1 MGNIGILKKISFLY
15 GLAHL
20 FFSVN
25 YTRIIGFSD
34 EVIFNMDVNE
44 LQPVAGKDHEA
55 ITLNTPTARCLQ
67 LLLESN
73 GNIISRD
80 EFLSAVWKER
90 GVVVSQNTFYQNISL
105 LRKSLLRAG
114 LTQDVVVTVRQRGFV
129 IATGTVIRQVTLQN
143 EFNSAQPLSTDA
155 SMRIINDKYIAR
167 IDDAEVQNSVRKTF
181 RINGLTSRQLSWWTF
196 IIVAIMAI
204 INIIFLCFKYF

>member
-1 MGNIGILKKISFLY
+1 MTFNSY
-15 GLAHL
+15 
-20 FFSVN
+20 
-25 YTRIIGFSD
+25 IIND
-34 EVIFNMDVNE
+34 EVIFNMGVNE

-155 SMRIINDKYIAR
+155 SMRIINDKYIAK

>member
-1 MGNIGILKKISFLY
+1 MTFNSY
-15 GLAHL
+15 
-20 FFSVN
+20 
-25 YTRIIGFSD
+25 IIND

-90 GVVVSQNTFYQNISL
+90 GVVVSQNTLYQNISL

-155 SMRIINDKYIAR
+155 SMRIINDKYIAK

>member
-1 MGNIGILKKISFLY
+1 MTFNSY
-15 GLAHL
+15 
-20 FFSVN
+20 
-25 YTRIIGFSD
+25 IIND

-44 LQPVAGKDHEA
+44 LQPVAGKDYEA

>member
-1 MGNIGILKKISFLY
+1 MTFNSY
-15 GLAHL
+15 
-20 FFSVN
+20 
-25 YTRIIGFSD
+25 IIND

-155 SMRIINDKYIAR
+155 SMRIINDKYIAK

-204 INIIFLCFKYF
+204 INIIFLCFKIGRAHV

>member
-1 MGNIGILKKISFLY
+1 MTFNSY
-15 GLAHL
+15 
-20 FFSVN
+20 
-25 YTRIIGFSD
+25 IIND

-155 SMRIINDKYIAR
+155 SMRIINDKYIAK

-204 INIIFLCFKYF
+204 INIIFMLQIFLISIEV

>member
-1 MGNIGILKKISFLY
+1 MTFNSY
-15 GLAHL
+15 
-20 FFSVN
+20 
-25 YTRIIGFSD
+25 IIND

-114 LTQDVVVTVRQRGFV
+114 LAQDVVVTVRQRGFV

-155 SMRIINDKYIAR
+155 SMRIINDKYIAK

>member
-1 MGNIGILKKISFLY
+1 MTFNSY
-15 GLAHL
+15 
-20 FFSVN
+20 
-25 YTRIIGFSD
+25 IIND

-196 IIVAIMAI
+196 IIVAIMR
-204 INIIFLCFKYF
+204 INNYIFYASNIFDFY

>member
-1 MGNIGILKKISFLY
+1 MTFNSY
-15 GLAHL
+15 
-20 FFSVN
+20 
-25 YTRIIGFSD
+25 IIND
-34 EVIFNMDVNE
+34 EAIFNMDVNE

-155 SMRIINDKYIAR
+155 SMRIINDKYIAK

>member
-1 MGNIGILKKISFLY
+1 MTFNSY
-15 GLAHL
+15 
-20 FFSVN
+20 
-25 YTRIIGFSD
+25 IIND

-114 LTQDVVVTVRQRGFV
+114 LTQDVVVTVRQHGFV

-143 EFNSAQPLSTDA
+143 EFSSAQPLSTDA
-155 SMRIINDKYIAR
+155 SMRIINDKYIAK

>member
-1 MGNIGILKKISFLY
+1 MTFNSY
-15 GLAHL
+15 
-20 FFSVN
+20 
-25 YTRIIGFSD
+25 IIND

-167 IDDAEVQNSVRKTF
+167 SDDAEVQNSVRKTF

>member
-1 MGNIGILKKISFLY
+1 MTFNSY
-15 GLAHL
+15 
-20 FFSVN
+20 
-25 YTRIIGFSD
+25 IIND

-114 LTQDVVVTVRQRGFV
+114 LTQDVVVTVRQRDFV

-155 SMRIINDKYIAR
+155 SMRIINDKYIAK

>member
-1 MGNIGILKKISFLY
+1 MPFNSY
-15 GLAHL
+15 
-20 FFSVN
+20 
-25 YTRIIGFSD
+25 IIND

-155 SMRIINDKYIAR
+155 SMRIINDKYIAK

>member
-1 MGNIGILKKISFLY
+1 MTFNSY
-15 GLAHL
+15 
-20 FFSVN
+20 
-25 YTRIIGFSD
+25 IIND

-80 EFLSAVWKER
+80 EFLSAVWEER

-143 EFNSAQPLSTDA
+143 EFNSAQPLSTDV
-155 SMRIINDKYIAR
+155 SMRIINDKYIAK
-167 IDDAEVQNSVRKTF
+167 IDDTEVQNSVRKTF
-181 RINGLTSRQLSWWTF
+181 RINGLSSLPLSWWTF

>member
-1 MGNIGILKKISFLY
+1 MTFNSY
-15 GLAHL
+15 
-20 FFSVN
+20 
-25 YTRIIGFSD
+25 IIND

-155 SMRIINDKYIAR
+155 SMRKINDKYIAK

>member
-1 MGNIGILKKISFLY
+1 MTFNSY
-15 GLAHL
+15 
-20 FFSVN
+20 
-25 YTRIIGFSD
+25 IIND

-155 SMRIINDKYIAR
+155 SMRIINDKYISK

>member
-1 MGNIGILKKISFLY
+1 MTFNSY
-15 GLAHL
+15 
-20 FFSVN
+20 
-25 YTRIIGFSD
+25 IIND

-129 IATGTVIRQVTLQN
+129 IATGTVIRQVKLQN

-155 SMRIINDKYIAR
+155 SMRIINDKYIAK

>member
-1 MGNIGILKKISFLY
+1 MTFNSY
-15 GLAHL
+15 
-20 FFSVN
+20 
-25 YTRIIGFSD
+25 IIND

-44 LQPVAGKDHEA
+44 LQPVAGKDQEA

-155 SMRIINDKYIAR
+155 SMRIINDKYIAK

>member
-1 MGNIGILKKISFLY
+1 MTFNSY
-15 GLAHL
+15 
-20 FFSVN
+20 
-25 YTRIIGFSD
+25 IIND

-80 EFLSAVWKER
+80 EFLSAVWEER

-143 EFNSAQPLSTDA
+143 EFNSAQPLSTDV
-155 SMRIINDKYIAR
+155 SMRIINDKYIAK
-167 IDDAEVQNSVRKTF
+167 IDDTEVQNSVRKTF
-181 RINGLTSRQLSWWTF
+181 RINGLTSLQLSWWTF

>member
-1 MGNIGILKKISFLY
+1 MTFNSY
-15 GLAHL
+15 
-20 FFSVN
+20 
-25 YTRIIGFSD
+25 IIND

-143 EFNSAQPLSTDA
+143 EFNSAN
-155 SMRIINDKYIAR
+155 R
-167 IDDAEVQNSVRKTF
+167 
-181 RINGLTSRQLSWWTF
+181 
-196 IIVAIMAI
+196 
-204 INIIFLCFKYF
+204 

>member
-1 MGNIGILKKISFLY
+1 MTFNSY
-15 GLAHL
+15 
-20 FFSVN
+20 
-25 YTRIIGFSD
+25 IIND

-129 IATGTVIRQVTLQN
+129 IATGTVIRQVTLHN

>member
-1 MGNIGILKKISFLY
+1 
-15 GLAHL
+15 
-20 FFSVN
+20 
-25 YTRIIGFSD
+25 
-34 EVIFNMDVNE
+34 

-155 SMRIINDKYIAR
+155 SMRIINDKYIAK

>member
-1 MGNIGILKKISFLY
+1 MTFNSY
-15 GLAHL
+15 
-20 FFSVN
+20 
-25 YTRIIGFSD
+25 IIND

-44 LQPVAGKDHEA
+44 LQPVAGKGHEA

-155 SMRIINDKYIAR
+155 SMRIINDKYIAK

>member
-1 MGNIGILKKISFLY
+1 MTINSNII
-15 GLAHL
+15 
-20 FFSVN
+20 N
-25 YTRIIGFSD
+25 D

>member
-1 MGNIGILKKISFLY
+1 MTFNSY
-15 GLAHL
+15 
-20 FFSVN
+20 
-25 YTRIIGFSD
+25 IIND

-67 LLLESN
+67 LLIESN

-129 IATGTVIRQVTLQN
+129 IATGTVIRQVTLQI

>member
-1 MGNIGILKKISFLY
+1 MTFNSY
-15 GLAHL
+15 
-20 FFSVN
+20 
-25 YTRIIGFSD
+25 IIND

-155 SMRIINDKYIAR
+155 SMRIINDKYIAK
-167 IDDAEVQNSVRKTF
+167 IVDAEVQNSVRKTF

>member
-1 MGNIGILKKISFLY
+1 MTFNSY
-15 GLAHL
+15 
-20 FFSVN
+20 
-25 YTRIIGFSD
+25 IIND

-44 LQPVAGKDHEA
+44 LQPVAGKDYEA

-155 SMRIINDKYIAR
+155 SMRIINDKYIAK

-204 INIIFLCFKYF
+204 INMIFLCFKYF

>member
-1 MGNIGILKKISFLY
+1 MTFNSY
-15 GLAHL
+15 
-20 FFSVN
+20 
-25 YTRIIGFSD
+25 IIND

-143 EFNSAQPLSTDA
+143 EFNIAQPLSTDA
-155 SMRIINDKYIAR
+155 SMRIINDKYIAK
-167 IDDAEVQNSVRKTF
+167 IDDAEVQNRVRKTF

>member
-1 MGNIGILKKISFLY
+1 MTFNSY
-15 GLAHL
+15 
-20 FFSVN
+20 
-25 YTRIIGFSD
+25 IIND

-114 LTQDVVVTVRQRGFV
+114 LTQDVVVMVRQRGFV

-155 SMRIINDKYIAR
+155 SMRIINDKYIAK
-167 IDDAEVQNSVRKTF
+167 IDDAEVQNRVRKTF

>member
-1 MGNIGILKKISFLY
+1 MTFNSY
-15 GLAHL
+15 
-20 FFSVN
+20 
-25 YTRIIGFSD
+25 IIND

-155 SMRIINDKYIAR
+155 SMRIINDKYIAK

-204 INIIFLCFKYF
+204 INIIFYASNIFDFY

>member
-1 MGNIGILKKISFLY
+1 MTFNSY
-15 GLAHL
+15 
-20 FFSVN
+20 
-25 YTRIIGFSD
+25 IIND

-155 SMRIINDKYIAR
+155 SMRIINDKYIAK
-167 IDDAEVQNSVRKTF
+167 IDDAEVQNGVRKTF

>member
-1 MGNIGILKKISFLY
+1 MTFNSY
-15 GLAHL
+15 
-20 FFSVN
+20 
-25 YTRIIGFSD
+25 IIND

-143 EFNSAQPLSTDA
+143 EINSAQPLSTDA
-155 SMRIINDKYIAR
+155 SMRIINDKYIAK

-181 RINGLTSRQLSWWTF
+181 RINGSTSRQLSWWTF

>member
-1 MGNIGILKKISFLY
+1 MTFNSY
-15 GLAHL
+15 
-20 FFSVN
+20 
-25 YTRIIGFSD
+25 IIND

-155 SMRIINDKYIAR
+155 SMRIINDKYIAK

-204 INIIFLCFKYF
+204 INIIFLCFKYFLVLLKYSWIKLDK

>member
-1 MGNIGILKKISFLY
+1 MTFNSY
-15 GLAHL
+15 
-20 FFSVN
+20 
-25 YTRIIGFSD
+25 IIND

-80 EFLSAVWKER
+80 EFLSAVCKER

-155 SMRIINDKYIAR
+155 SMRIINDKYIAK

>member
-1 MGNIGILKKISFLY
+1 MTFNSY
-15 GLAHL
+15 
-20 FFSVN
+20 
-25 YTRIIGFSD
+25 IIND

-143 EFNSAQPLSTDA
+143 EFNSAQPLRTDA
-155 SMRIINDKYIAR
+155 SMRIINDNYIAR

>member
-1 MGNIGILKKISFLY
+1 MTFNSY
-15 GLAHL
+15 
-20 FFSVN
+20 
-25 YTRIIGFSD
+25 IIND

-143 EFNSAQPLSTDA
+143 ESNSAQPLSTDA
-155 SMRIINDKYIAR
+155 SMRIINDKYIAK

>member
-1 MGNIGILKKISFLY
+1 MTFNSY
-15 GLAHL
+15 
-20 FFSVN
+20 
-25 YTRIIGFSD
+25 IIND

-55 ITLNTPTARCLQ
+55 ITLNTPTVRCLQ